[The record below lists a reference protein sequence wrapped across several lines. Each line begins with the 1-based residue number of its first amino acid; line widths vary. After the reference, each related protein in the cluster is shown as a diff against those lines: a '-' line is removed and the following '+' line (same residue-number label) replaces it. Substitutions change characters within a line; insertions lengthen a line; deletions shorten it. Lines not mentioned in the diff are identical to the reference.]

1 MALSAYDVRFILSVQ
16 DRTGN
21 SLRRFAGDMS
31 KTTAEAARMKKAFT
45 AMDIGR
51 GMAIRGLLAGAGL
64 GVAAEQAATFE
75 SSVTKAATQVKQ
87 LGNNNTVQQI
97 GKTSIA
103 LQKNL
108 LDLMH
113 QFPGSAQQQA
123 DAAYDIFSAMN
134 VPLKRGVALLKLF
147 NMVAVAGA
155 TDLETAT
162 NAMITVIN
170 NFGGSFDQIMKSVN
184 TSFAIIRFGKLE
196 FSEFNKM
203 LDSVVP
209 AAKGAGQSL
218 QDVAGAMAFLTT
230 RMGPSVAATGLSRL
244 LDVMARPDFK
254 RGAER
259 LGLNFTT
266 VDKSLRPLPDLIHE
280 LSRLPV
286 AKIKGAI
293 GAMIP
298 LVTSVGR
305 GGGKGIQA
313 QSQARRTL
321 NQLVLSEKQ
330 YSQFQ
335 NNVLGATDEFAKRY
349 ASMIGTSGV
358 KWERFKATLQA
369 TAIVVGAAVIPY
381 FERLGTVISKG
392 IDWAKNNRGTV
403 EFAAKALLAVSVA
416 SLLAGT
422 FLKLY
427 GSSIILG
434 SGLIKLGKYMI
445 GLQIAARVSAAI
457 GFLGAAFSLLT
468 TYGLKALPV
477 IFMMNAGLKTLLARL
492 ALLAKVGFIVT
503 TIIFLWEMRKNKG
516 WQEFWKGVDEKLV
529 GGVKKFR
536 NWGSA
541 EKAIGYPI
549 QKILEL
555 DHKTRVQNLAKINAT
570 GKTGKGSNKDI
581 ADGISSNYKQLITQ
595 IKKDIGNVGSGIF
608 NTKMFKQL
616 GLDPKSINDQIN
628 ALLYPDPKGPG
639 TASDKLQQA
648 KQYAKDVVNR
658 TQELMKQ
665 AADKLQEVYN
675 GFKEQNQSAFG
686 DIFSPIEGTGEE
698 EQLRKQWNWSTGANS
713 LLGTMKARVAQFKK
727 WRGMLGMLLRKGFSK
742 DFVEEF
748 KKMGPE
754 GLKYIDELKKA
765 GPKKVQEFNTV
776 MAQGKGAVTKAT
788 EIDFGAQMKK
798 WNSFGKETALK
809 MILGMESDEPGI
821 TKRMTA
827 VVSRMYAAVAREIA
841 AQQVKLEMT
850 VPDATVKFDY
860 SGLKAQPDTKTEPK
874 PPKPKLGHHPKGQPA
889 VEEGQNVYIPGRVST
904 IPVTQRGMYSPQT
917 GATQVFN
924 VNGIFLTYEEMLDV
938 MMRKAKHKLKHTR

>member
-45 AMDIGR
+45 AMDVGR

-87 LGNNNTVQQI
+87 LGNNNSVQQI
-97 GKTSIA
+97 AKTGMM
-103 LQKNL
+103 LQKNI

-113 QFPGSAQQQA
+113 QFPQSAAQQA

-134 VPLKRGVALLKLF
+134 VPLKEGVSLLKLF

-155 TDLETAT
+155 TDLETAS

-230 RMGPSVAATGLSRL
+230 RMGPSVAATGLARL

-259 LGLNFTT
+259 LNLNFTNM
-266 VDKSLRPLPDLIHE
+266 DKSLRPLPDLIHE

-321 NQLVLSEKQ
+321 NQLVLSERQ
-330 YSQFQ
+330 YNQFQ
-335 NNVLGATDEFAKRY
+335 NNVLGATEEFTKRY
-349 ASMIGTSGV
+349 AAMIGTSGV

-381 FERLGTVISKG
+381 FERLGDVISKG
-392 IDWAKNNRGTV
+392 IDWAKNNKGTV
-403 EFAAKALLAVSVA
+403 EFIAKSVLAVSVA

-427 GSSIILG
+427 GASII
-434 SGLIKLGKYMI
+434 
-445 GLQIAARVSAAI
+445 V
-457 GFLGAAFSLLT
+457 F
-468 TYGLKALPV
+468 
-477 IFMMNAGLKTLLARL
+477 
-492 ALLAKVGFIVT
+492 
-503 TIIFLWEMRKNKG
+503 
-516 WQEFWKGVDEKLV
+516 
-529 GGVKKFR
+529 
-536 NWGSA
+536 
-541 EKAIGYPI
+541 
-549 QKILEL
+549 
-555 DHKTRVQNLAKINAT
+555 
-570 GKTGKGSNKDI
+570 
-581 ADGISSNYKQLITQ
+581 
-595 IKKDIGNVGSGIF
+595 
-608 NTKMFKQL
+608 
-616 GLDPKSINDQIN
+616 
-628 ALLYPDPKGPG
+628 
-639 TASDKLQQA
+639 
-648 KQYAKDVVNR
+648 
-658 TQELMKQ
+658 
-665 AADKLQEVYN
+665 
-675 GFKEQNQSAFG
+675 
-686 DIFSPIEGTGEE
+686 
-698 EQLRKQWNWSTGANS
+698 
-713 LLGTMKARVAQFKK
+713 
-727 WRGMLGMLLRKGFSK
+727 
-742 DFVEEF
+742 
-748 KKMGPE
+748 
-754 GLKYIDELKKA
+754 
-765 GPKKVQEFNTV
+765 
-776 MAQGKGAVTKAT
+776 
-788 EIDFGAQMKK
+788 
-798 WNSFGKETALK
+798 
-809 MILGMESDEPGI
+809 
-821 TKRMTA
+821 
-827 VVSRMYAAVAREIA
+827 
-841 AQQVKLEMT
+841 
-850 VPDATVKFDY
+850 
-860 SGLKAQPDTKTEPK
+860 SGLK
-874 PPKPKLGHHPKGQPA
+874 KLA
-889 VEEGQNVYIPGRVST
+889 
-904 IPVTQRGMYSPQT
+904 MT
-917 GATQVFN
+917 GAVMSAW
-924 VNGIFLTYEEMLDV
+924 VRLTAITEILITLLSVRLPAAYTKAYIA
-938 MMRKAKHKLKHTR
+938 MMTFGVGTSQDKRHDGHRLPRLCGCLLQHSQQ